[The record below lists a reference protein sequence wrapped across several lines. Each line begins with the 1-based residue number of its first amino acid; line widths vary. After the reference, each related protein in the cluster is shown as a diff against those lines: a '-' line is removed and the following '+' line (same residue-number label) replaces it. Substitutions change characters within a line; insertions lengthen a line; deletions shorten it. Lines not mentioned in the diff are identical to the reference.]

1 MPTMKAYEIY
11 KDNINTTVAHA
22 QQHYCQISK
31 LTLWKKQ
38 VSTTK
43 GTGGDIIILEEAAY
57 VASGLDTCL
66 VNMMILSGWLKLL
79 NVVGF

>member
-1 MPTMKAYEIY
+1 
-11 KDNINTTVAHA
+11 
-22 QQHYCQISK
+22 
-31 LTLWKKQ
+31 

-79 NVVGF
+79 NVVGFENHSMRTQ